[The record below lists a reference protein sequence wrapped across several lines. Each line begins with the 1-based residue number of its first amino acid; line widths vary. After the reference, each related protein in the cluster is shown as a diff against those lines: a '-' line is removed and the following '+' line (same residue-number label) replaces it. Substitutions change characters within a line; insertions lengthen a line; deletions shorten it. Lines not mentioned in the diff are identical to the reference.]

1 MQKQAEELIKTS
13 QQLGLGNA
21 VILKM
26 GNKII
31 GWHR

>member
-1 MQKQAEELIKTS
+1 MQKQAEALMQVS
-13 QQLGLGNA
+13 QELGLGNA